1 MLGTTYSVAGES
13 ELLQILDESRRDG
26 MDIGEKK
33 YVTTFKGAN
42 MRGRRLA
49 DLGVCDRKMLK

>member
-1 MLGTTYSVAGES
+1 
-13 ELLQILDESRRDG
+13 

-49 DLGVCDRKMLK
+49 DLGVCDRKMLKQVLKTYGVNA